1 MQALKERYGDKAIV
15 FDYESVFE
23 ECDNMAQRKRKRAF
37 YLRNGYLETGWFMRA
52 NGVELIVASSREEF
66 DINDYVAMLQALTEV
81 SLGSAEGVEMP
92 EIYRR

>member
-23 ECDNMAQRKRKRAF
+23 ECDNMAQRERRRAF
-37 YLRNGYLETGWFMRA
+37 YLRNGYLETGWFVRA
-52 NGVELIVASSREEF
+52 NGVELIVASSKEDF
-66 DINDYVAMLQALTEV
+66 DINDYVAMLEEWAKDAPD
-81 SLGSAEGVEMP
+81 SAEGVEMP